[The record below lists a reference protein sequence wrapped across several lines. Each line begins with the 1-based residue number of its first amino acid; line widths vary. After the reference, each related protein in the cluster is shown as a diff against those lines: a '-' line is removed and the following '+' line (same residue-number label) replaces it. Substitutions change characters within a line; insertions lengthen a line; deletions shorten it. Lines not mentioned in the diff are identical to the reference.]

1 MYFARQTGFLR
12 KKLLRIMSIH
22 FSKLNRPT
30 KGTLT
35 LFSQHIFNIVA
46 YLLCLSAI
54 LFLYLIKHE
63 FPLPKT
69 IRVAAVNI
77 ERNFPKLS
85 PWGPGFDREI
95 LDEFSNYSNI
105 ELEITPYPT
114 HKEAFEALL
123 KGRADLLL
131 ASGYNPSIF
140 KPSIPIKAGPVYEKS
155 PALILH
161 NIRRFE
167 LRTPFELCDQ
177 TIFAPKHS
185 GLQKIFDDLSGYLVC
200 KPTLITSSNATHLAP
215 LLKLNDDKNFRF
227 HLVEAGAFKPLQPF
241 LHRLR
246 VTDNFGDD
254 LEYRWYWRDDIR
266 GLSETSEDFW
276 NQITTNGTIE
286 DKREM
291 YFGFIPDETDFYE
304 LYSLRKDIREKLPFY
319 RKYILKAAKK
329 YNIDP
334 LLLAAVMYQ
343 ESRFDPLARSKTGVR
358 GLMQLTEDTAQLMGI
373 SSRLDPEQ
381 SITGGAKYLR
391 FLWNKLGSRDVDGW
405 NRWLFTLA
413 AYNQGLGHVYDAI
426 DISDYLGK
434 APDTWRSLK
443 QIFPLLTM
451 PKYHSQTRYG
461 YTRGYEGVDYVESI
475 RYYYY
480 TMKGLAILPGREAK
494 YLTPFLVVP
503 AP

>member
-1 MYFARQTGFLR
+1 
-12 KKLLRIMSIH
+12 MSIH
-22 FSKLNRPT
+22 LSKLNRPE

-35 LFSQHIFNIVA
+35 LFSQHISNIIV
-46 YLLCLSAI
+46 YLACFYAI
-54 LFLYLIKHE
+54 INLYSFKYEI
-63 FPLPKT
+63 PLPHI
-69 IRVAAVNI
+69 IRVAAVDI

-95 LDEFSNYSNI
+95 LDEFGNYTDVK
-105 ELEITPYPT
+105 LLITPYPT
-114 HKEAFEALL
+114 HNKAFEALQ
-123 KGRADLLL
+123 KGKADLML
-131 ASGYNPSIF
+131 ASGYNPENF
-140 KPSIPIKAGPVYEKS
+140 KKFTSIKAGPVYEQS
-155 PALILH
+155 PALLLH

-185 GLQKIFDDLSGYLVC
+185 GLIKTFKDLSDYLVC
-200 KPTLITSSNATHLAP
+200 APTLITSNDSNHLDP
-215 LLKLNDDKNFRF
+215 LLELNEDKNFRF

-241 LHRLR
+241 LHKLR

-254 LEYRWYWRDDIR
+254 LEYRWYWRDDIQ
-266 GLSETSEDFW
+266 GLTEVTEDYW
-276 NQITTNGTIE
+276 HLISTNGTLE
-286 DKREM
+286 NKREI
-291 YFGFIPDETDFYE
+291 YFGFLPDETDFYD

-358 GLMQLTEDTAQLMGI
+358 GLMQLTENTADLMGLT
-373 SSRLDPEQ
+373 SRLDPEQ

-391 FLWNKLGSRDVDGW
+391 FLWDKLSSRDVDGW

-426 DISDYLGK
+426 EISGYLGK
-434 APDTWRSLK
+434 SSGTWRSLK

-461 YTRGYEGVDYVESI
+461 YTRGYEGVDYVDSI

-480 TMKGLAILPGREAK
+480 TMKGLAILPGLEAE
-494 YLTPFLVVP
+494 YLAPFTVASP
-503 AP
+503 AVGP